1 MSAWRDTGEGVG
13 HLYHFRDKGFT
24 KISGRQA
31 LYNMQDEGIL
41 KAEKNGVLLGI
52 NVVVQKKNK
61 GKLKGERGDIA
72 PRSRKRTEKCI
83 T

>member
-1 MSAWRDTGEGVG
+1 
-13 HLYHFRDKGFT
+13 
-24 KISGRQA
+24 
-31 LYNMQDEGIL
+31 MQDEGIL

-61 GKLKGERGDIA
+61 EVVKGERGDIA